1 MVLDVLA
8 TTVALLLITD
18 SLRFLIMGIKKKR
31 KVTNQ
36 AYIFY
41 QGGNKD
47 SINKMKI

>member
-18 SLRFLIMGIKKKR
+18 SLRFLIMGIKKK

-36 AYIFY
+36 AYIYY